1 MMKLL
6 NRVFTRILFLAVI
19 ALGALGALAMFVISE
34 SRSNLYEQKKA
45 DIRHVVETATSMVA
59 GLEKRAAAGEMTREQ
74 AQAEAK
80 KIITAMRYEGNEYVF
95 VEGLDGVSIVHP
107 TKPEMVGKNLID
119 NKDGYGKL
127 YVREFIRVAE
137 AGGGHVSYGFQPPG
151 RTDIFIDKVSYIA
164 GFKPW
169 GWAIGSG
176 VLIDDIEAM
185 HGKMVRSMLV
195 GLGIIALLLVGA
207 ALLVTRSIV
216 GPLGRLTGSL
226 ARLAGG
232 DIEADVAGADRSDEF
247 GSIARAAIGV
257 RETVRKRAQEQMQR
271 DEAGKQKAETER
283 RALLG
288 ELATSL
294 DRQVKA
300 VAESVDS
307 AAQDLLK
314 TAHSMRSVSDG
325 ARVEADKA
333 SQVSKVATD
342 HAATV
347 GEATTQLDKA
357 VSEIGSR
364 VHESSKISQDAVT
377 QIREA
382 GTIVRTL
389 SEASAEIGKVV
400 SLIQAIAEQT
410 NLLAL
415 NATIEAARAGEAG
428 RGFAVVASEVKSLA
442 TQTAKATEEISGR
455 INAVVGATEQ
465 AVTAIDGVDKTIGRV
480 NEIAAAIAAAVEEQS
495 ATTSEISRA
504 IGETAQQ
511 TQSLAA
517 SLDRLLRAAG
527 DTNASSQTVVTS
539 ASGLSDQATS
549 LKREVAGF
557 VARMQAA

>member
-6 NRVFTRILFLAVI
+6 NRVFTRILFLAVL
-19 ALGALGALAMFVISE
+19 ALGALGALAMFVISQSHE
-34 SRSNLYEQKKA
+34 NLYEQKKA
-45 DIRHVVETATSMVA
+45 DIKHVVEAVTSMVA
-59 GLEKRAAAGEMTREQ
+59 ALEKRAAAGEMTREQ

-80 KIITAMRYEGNEYVF
+80 KMITAMRYGGNEYVF
-95 VEGLDGVSIVHP
+95 VNNFEGVSVVHP
-107 TKPEMVGKNLID
+107 TKPEQVGKSLID
-119 NKDGYGKL
+119 NRDGTGK
-127 YVREFIRVAE
+127 YYTREFVKVAQS
-137 AGGGHVSYGFQPPG
+137 GGGHVFYGFQPPG
-151 RTDIFIDKVSYIA
+151 RTDFIDKISYIA
-164 GFKPW
+164 GFQPW
-169 GWAIGSG
+169 GWAIASG
-176 VLIDDIEAM
+176 VLIDDVEAM
-185 HGKMVRSMLV
+185 HGKMVRGLLWS
-195 GLGIIALLLVGA
+195 LGIIGLLLLGA
-207 ALLVTRSIV
+207 AFAVTRSIV

-226 ARLAGG
+226 ERLAGG
-232 DIEADVAGADRSDEF
+232 DIEADVAGAERSDEF

-257 RETVRKRAQEQMQR
+257 RETVRKRADEQMQR
-271 DEAGKQKAETER
+271 DEAGKQKADVER
-283 RALLG
+283 RALMS
-288 ELATSL
+288 ELAGSL

-307 AAQDLLK
+307 SAQDLLK
-314 TAHSMRSVSDG
+314 TAHSMQSVSDD

-333 SQVSKVATD
+333 SQVSKVATE

-347 GEATTQLDKA
+347 GQATTQLDQA
-357 VSEIGSR
+357 VNEIGAR

-455 INAVVGATEQ
+455 INAVVGATDQ
-465 AVTAIDGVDKTIGRV
+465 AVAAIDGVDKTIGRV
-480 NEIAAAIAAAVEEQS
+480 NEIAVTIAAAVEEQS
-495 ATTSEISRA
+495 ATTSEIARA
-504 IGETAQQ
+504 IRETSDQ

-517 SLDRLLRAAG
+517 SLGRLLRAAG
-527 DTNASSQTVVTS
+527 DTNTSSQTVVSS